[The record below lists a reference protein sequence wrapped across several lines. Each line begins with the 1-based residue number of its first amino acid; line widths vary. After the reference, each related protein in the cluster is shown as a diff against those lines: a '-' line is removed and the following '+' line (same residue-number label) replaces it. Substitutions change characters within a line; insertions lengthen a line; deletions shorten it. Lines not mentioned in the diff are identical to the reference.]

1 MLQSSPHDQVSNSGP
16 SSPALNDRLYA
27 RPPGALDRPTVPG
40 GRVCGGETPPR
51 RVLSYSST
59 QPQPVHLLIVAI
71 LQRALD
77 DLHLGGRFRV
87 QALRWLNEH
96 QVESQ
101 PGSFEWCCA
110 ALDLDADVVR
120 RKYSTLAFK
129 PRASASDGA
138 TISATP

>member
-1 MLQSSPHDQVSNSGP
+1 MLQSSPHGQVSNSEP
-16 SSPALNDRLYA
+16 SLAALNDRLHA
-27 RPPGALDRPTVPG
+27 HQPRPLGRPTVPG
-40 GRVCGGETPPR
+40 VCVCGGETPPR
-51 RVLSYSST
+51 RALSHSST
-59 QPQPVHLLIVAI
+59 QPQPAHLLIVAI

-87 QALRWLNEH
+87 QALHWLNEH

-120 RKYSTLAFK
+120 RKYSTLPFK
-129 PRASASDGA
+129 LRASASDGA
-138 TISATP
+138 TISTTP